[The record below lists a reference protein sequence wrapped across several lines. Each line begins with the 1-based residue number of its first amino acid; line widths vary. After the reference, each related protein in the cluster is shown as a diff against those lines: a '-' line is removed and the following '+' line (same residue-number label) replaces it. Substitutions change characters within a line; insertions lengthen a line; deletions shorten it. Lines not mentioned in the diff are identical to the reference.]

1 MSNNASYSALI
12 SPQALKSALGQPEE
26 QCVVLDGSWYMP
38 MEKRNPRA
46 EFDERR
52 LPGARFFDIDAVSDP
67 DADFPHT
74 IPSEAWFAESVSQLG
89 ITHASRVIVYD
100 GAGLF
105 SAARVWWMFRLFGHE
120 QVQVLDGGLPGWVA
134 AGYELAKGAG
144 DERMNDSD
152 SYSNSSSRFNARIN
166 PAMVANME
174 DLLKN
179 CTTNQARVLDARS
192 KERFQGRAPE
202 PRPGLPSGHMPGATS
217 LPFVELLSQGRLRP
231 VNELQSIFRQLGVS
245 HETQVITSCGSGV
258 TAAIIT
264 LAMTLCGLPINRLYD
279 GSWSEW
285 AGHEANPVV
294 TDLQ

>member
-1 MSNNASYSALI
+1 MSDNASYPALI
-12 SPQALKSALGQPEE
+12 SPQALKRAIGQPEE
-26 QCVVLDGSWYMP
+26 HCVVLDGSWYMP
-38 MEKRNPRA
+38 MEKRNPKA
-46 EFDERR
+46 EFGERR

-74 IPSEAWFAESVSQLG
+74 IPSETRFAEFASQLG
-89 ITHASRVIVYD
+89 ITNASRVIVYD

-105 SAARVWWMFRLFGHE
+105 SAARVWWMFRLFGHDR
-120 QVQVLDGGLPGWVA
+120 VQVLDGGLPGWVA
-134 AGYELAKGAG
+134 AGYELTKGTG
-144 DERMNDSD
+144 DDRMNDT
-152 SYSNSSSRFNARIN
+152 NSSSGFNARIN
-166 PAMVANME
+166 PEMVANME
-174 DLLKN
+174 DMLNN

-231 VNELQSIFRQLGVS
+231 VNELQSIFQQLGIDQG
-245 HETQVITSCGSGV
+245 TPVITSCGSGV

-264 LAMTLCGLPINRLYD
+264 LAMTLCDLPINRLYD

-285 AGHEANPVV
+285 AAHETNPVV
-294 TDLQ
+294 TD